1 MYRPCPDCLSF
12 LLQTFPSPADS
23 TFRDRQLFFDSQL
36 KACFDEVDRAR
47 LQLALQQFAKENNS
61 SPGDIKEQ
69 VDLIFLDFCK
79 AFDKV
84 PHRRLLNKLKH
95 YGITGNLVKW
105 IEQWLTKRNQQVT
118 QENHV
123 SSKLPV
129 KSGVP
134 QGTVLGPLMLLL

>member
-1 MYRPCPDCLSF
+1 M
-12 LLQTFPSPADS
+12 
-23 TFRDRQLFFDSQL
+23 
-36 KACFDEVDRAR
+36 DEKKRV
-47 LQLALQQFAKENNS
+47 N
-61 SPGDIKEQ
+61 
-69 VDLIFLDFCK
+69 LIFLDFCK

-84 PHRRLLNKLKH
+84 RLLNKLKH

-118 QENHV
+118 LENHG

-134 QGTVLGPLMLLL
+134 QGTVLGPLMFLLYINDINENISSTVRLFADDCVMYRIIDSLEDSLCLQRDLSTILNWTKK

>member
-1 MYRPCPDCLSF
+1 M
-12 LLQTFPSPADS
+12 
-23 TFRDRQLFFDSQL
+23 
-36 KACFDEVDRAR
+36 DE
-47 LQLALQQFAKENNS
+47 K
-61 SPGDIKEQ
+61 KQ
-69 VDLIFLDFCK
+69 VDLTFLDFCK

-118 QENHV
+118 LENHV
-123 SSKLPV
+123 SNKLPV

-134 QGTVLGPLMLLL
+134 QGTVLGPLMFLLYINDIDENISSTVWLFADDCVMYRIIDSLEDSLCLQRDLSTILSWTKKWQMQLNIDKCV

>member
-1 MYRPCPDCLSF
+1 MEHLNNNIINKHQHGFRPSHSC
-12 LLQTFPSPADS
+12 Q
-23 TFRDRQLFFDSQL
+23 SQL
-36 KACFDEVDRAR
+36 LLLADDILKAMDE
-47 LQLALQQFAKENNS
+47 K
-61 SPGDIKEQ
+61 KQ

-79 AFDKV
+79 AFDNV

-118 QENHV
+118 LENHV
-123 SSKLPV
+123 SSKLTV

-134 QGTVLGPLMLLL
+134 QGTVLGPLMFLMYINDIDENISSTVWLFADDCVMYS

>member
-1 MYRPCPDCLSF
+1 M
-12 LLQTFPSPADS
+12 
-23 TFRDRQLFFDSQL
+23 
-36 KACFDEVDRAR
+36 DE
-47 LQLALQQFAKENNS
+47 K
-61 SPGDIKEQ
+61 KQ

-105 IEQWLTKRNQQVT
+105 IEQWLTKRNQQET
-118 QENHV
+118 LENHV

-134 QGTVLGPLMLLL
+134 QGTVLGPLMFCCTLMALMKIFLQVFGYLLMIALCIG

>member
-1 MYRPCPDCLSF
+1 MD
-12 LLQTFPSPADS
+12 
-23 TFRDRQLFFDSQL
+23 
-36 KACFDEVDRAR
+36 K
-47 LQLALQQFAKENNS
+47 K
-61 SPGDIKEQ
+61 KQ

-105 IEQWLTKRNQQVT
+105 IEQWLTERNQQVT
-118 QENHV
+118 LENHV

-134 QGTVLGPLMLLL
+134 QGTILGPLMFLMYINDIDENISSTVRLFADDCVMYIG